1 MPFNLN
7 VVQLLV
13 RLAPPRAAVDD
24 VLYALRAVM
33 HGAQNA
39 RGCRFAQICQT
50 ADETRRIEYV
60 EEWDNESELRAQ
72 FGSERLVRLFT
83 LLETAIERPVV
94 EFRVIAETHG
104 LEYIAAAG
112 SASSLVSGD

>member
-1 MPFNLN
+1 M
-7 VVQLLV
+7 VQLLI

-24 VLYALRAVM
+24 ILYALRAVM

-50 ADETRRIEYV
+50 ADETRRIEFV
-60 EEWDNESELRAQ
+60 EERDDERELRAQ

-83 LLETAIERPVV
+83 LLETAVERPVM

-104 LEYIAAAG
+104 LEYIVAAG
-112 SASSLVSGD
+112 SAWSLVSGD

>member
-1 MPFNLN
+1 
-7 VVQLLV
+7 
-13 RLAPPRAAVDD
+13 
-24 VLYALRAVM
+24 M

-60 EEWDNESELRAQ
+60 EEWDNESELRGQ

-83 LLETAIERPVV
+83 LLETAVERPVV

-104 LEYIAAAG
+104 LEYIAAEG
-112 SASSLVSGD
+112 SASSLVSGG